1 MRLTMV
7 SQIAFQ
13 RVSDSIAQTLVLRF
27 IPEYVRPNS
36 VTAVRLTMTPIVLWC
51 VIRDYFS
58 IAIVLFCIA
67 SLTDWIDGAMA
78 RTRDQ
83 ITSLGKIL
91 DPLADKL
98 LIVSLTV
105 PLVAR
110 HVSESVALIIILLE
124 VIIVV
129 SGLYRLQRRQQA
141 LQANWWGKIKF
152 NFQVLG
158 TLLLMV
164 GLGYNIAIC
173 LTLSLVAYAIASG
186 FGVVSLATEGF

>member
-1 MRLTMV
+1 MPKQV
-7 SQIAFQ
+7 AFQ

-27 IPEYVRPNS
+27 IPEYIRPNS
-36 VTAVRLTMTPIVLWC
+36 VTAIRLTMTPIVLWC
-51 VIRDYFS
+51 VVQGYFLS
-58 IAIVLFCIA
+58 AIVLFCIA

-83 ITSLGKIL
+83 ITALGKVL
-91 DPLADKL
+91 DPVADKL

-110 HVSESVALIIILLE
+110 HLSPSVAMIIVMLE
-124 VIIVV
+124 VTFVV
-129 SGLYRLQRRQQA
+129 SGLYRLRRHQQV

-158 TLLLMV
+158 TLLLMI
-164 GLGYNIAIC
+164 GLAYDIAVFSP
-173 LTLSLVAYAIASG
+173 LSLASYAIAVG